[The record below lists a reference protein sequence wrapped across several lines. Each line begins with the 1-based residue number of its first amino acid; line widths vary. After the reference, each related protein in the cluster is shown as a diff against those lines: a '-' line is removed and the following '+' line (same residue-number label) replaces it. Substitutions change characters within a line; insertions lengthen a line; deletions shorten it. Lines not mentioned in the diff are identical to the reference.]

1 MEDLVELI
9 RRVHLSGAEFVLI
22 GGLAAVKYGSLYGT
36 IDADICARFIPENLR
51 RIGKAL
57 EGLDPRFRQRRD
69 LPFELSDERLAGLKN
84 LYVHTNIGD
93 LDCLGEVAGLGDYDE
108 VLRASVLVEFPFG
121 NCRVLS
127 LDGLIRAKES
137 LARPKDL
144 LVATELRAIR
154 EKLNS

>member
-1 MEDLVELI
+1 MEDLIELI
-9 RRVHLSGAEFVLI
+9 RRIYVSGAEFVLI

-36 IDADICARFIPENLR
+36 IDADICTRFAPDNIR
-51 RIGKAL
+51 KIGKAL
-57 EGLDPRFRQRRD
+57 EGLNPRFRQRRD

-84 LYVHTNIGD
+84 LYIHTDIGD
-93 LDCLGEVAGLGDYDE
+93 LDCLGEVAGLGSYDN
-108 VLRASVLVEFPFG
+108 VLAVSVLVEFPFG

-127 LDGLIRAKES
+127 IDGLIKAKES

-154 EKLNS
+154 EKLNC

>member
-1 MEDLVELI
+1 MEDLIELI
-9 RRVHLSGAEFVLI
+9 RRIHVSGAEFVLI
-22 GGLAAVKYGSLYGT
+22 GGLAAVRYGSVYGT
-36 IDADICARFIPENLR
+36 IDADICTRFAPDNIR
-51 RIGKAL
+51 KIGKGL
-57 EGLDPRFRQRRD
+57 EGLNPRFRQRRD

-84 LYVHTNIGD
+84 LYIHTNIGD
-93 LDCLGEVAGLGDYDE
+93 LDCLGEVAGLGSYEKVLE
-108 VLRASVLVEFPFG
+108 VSVLVEFPFG

-127 LDGLIRAKES
+127 LDGLIKAKES

>member
-1 MEDLVELI
+1 MWRAPKLPVIPCTRFAPDNI
-9 RRVHLSGAEFVLI
+9 R
-22 GGLAAVKYGSLYGT
+22 K
-36 IDADICARFIPENLR
+36 
-51 RIGKAL
+51 IGKAL
-57 EGLDPRFRQRRD
+57 EGLNPRFRQRRD

-84 LYVHTNIGD
+84 LYIHTNIGD
-93 LDCLGEVAGLGDYDE
+93 LDCLGEVAGLGSYDN
-108 VLRASVLVEFPFG
+108 VLAASVLVEFPFG

-127 LDGLIRAKES
+127 IDGLIKAKES